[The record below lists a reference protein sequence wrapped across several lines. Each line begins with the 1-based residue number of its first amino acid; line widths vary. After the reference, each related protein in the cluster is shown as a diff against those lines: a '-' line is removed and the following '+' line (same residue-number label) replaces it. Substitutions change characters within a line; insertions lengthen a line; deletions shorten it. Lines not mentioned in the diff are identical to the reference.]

1 MWCSSC
7 DRYRSRSVSC
17 IARDYFDV
25 ACSII
30 LSPDDLYGYVDC
42 FFSSERTL
50 ADRLKAE
57 FPGVDVI
64 AEHKADRTYVS
75 LLSSLLFMMEIDM
88 DKPVVSAA
96 SIIAK
101 VERDRTLRELEQ
113 KVLSDM
119 HRSSRILK
127 CRAARAAARIRI
139 SFGSNHQSF
148 LSKIGINLKGALHN
162 KFFFLW

>member
-1 MWCSSC
+1 M
-7 DRYRSRSVSC
+7 
-17 IARDYFDV
+17 
-25 ACSII
+25 
-30 LSPDDLYGYVDC
+30 
-42 FFSSERTL
+42 T
-50 ADRLKAE
+50 
-57 FPGVDVI
+57 
-64 AEHKADRTYVS
+64 
-75 LLSSLLFMMEIDM
+75 EIDM

-162 KFFFLW
+162 KFFFFFCGSSCRRMLIADYLQEQWPEYVRASWNMKALKAGSVPIAEVEEEFYT